1 MADLEKK
8 LLNTGLKA
16 GKIAAKSAVK
26 LVMHLIGAKVF
37 LIAGIIAIAIILLA
51 MFWQIV
57 RRGDQNVI
65 VQTTETAFSA
75 PANAGNNSSQ
85 PPGEKG
91 YQFYQ
96 NKPDSPYKD
105 ALYGGGKTFESAGC
119 GPTAMAMIIS
129 DLTGQEVNPV
139 EAWGWTNRS
148 LCYISGSKL
157 GILYSC
163 S

>member
-16 GKIAAKSAVK
+16 GKMAAKSAVK

-37 LIAGIIAIAIILLA
+37 IIAGIIAIAIILLA

-57 RRGDQNVI
+57 RRIDQDIIIQN
-65 VQTTETAFSA
+65 TEAAFSTTV
-75 PANAGNNSSQ
+75 NAASN

-105 ALYGGGKTFESAGC
+105 VPYGDGSTFESSGC
-119 GPTAMAMIIS
+119 GPTATAMILS
-129 DLTGQEVNPV
+129 DLTGREVNPK
-139 EAWGWTNRS
+139 EAWEWANRS
-148 LCYISGSKL
+148 LRYVRWDKL
-157 GILYSC
+157 GIFYSC